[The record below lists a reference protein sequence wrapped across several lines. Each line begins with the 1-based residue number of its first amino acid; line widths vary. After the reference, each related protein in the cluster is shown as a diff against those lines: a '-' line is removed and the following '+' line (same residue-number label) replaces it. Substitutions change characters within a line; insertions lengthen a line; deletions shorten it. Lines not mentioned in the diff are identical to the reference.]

1 MGFVDFRGFSFWGI
15 FMMSRFKRSKCS
27 SQSKFAFRRCVAS
40 LSILLQISPLTVPL
54 AQAQTSGSSL
64 ASSTIP
70 TSLPA
75 SFSMAPAV
83 SFGGLGGCSS
93 PIQSA
98 LSQVGSLFSGGAAG
112 IGTGAVD
119 ASGCPTPT
127 QVDVPSDCA
136 LMTPQLQAALTQS
149 AATNVAAY
157 SCKKAKLDSIST
169 ALTCITTAAGQI
181 NTQIGALQ
189 GHFAGMYQNASQI
202 ATAFKE
208 QLDLT
213 AQKSESVVERME
225 ELQQAEERTNELL
238 ATINTQIT
246 QSRQSVEQIR
256 LQRSELDR
264 ATSLLPAAHA
274 QQCFRET
281 TFSQYRCSTS
291 SRDSAE
297 ARAGT
302 TPLNAMLCLYEQN
315 MRTTTTSAGARV
327 STSVSARTDAEN
339 ARIQLEGALNSILSQ
354 MPTQTALPSNP
365 EGLTSS
371 MSQPSELDSIEDIL
385 ARSEALSSLPTTA
398 GFNPRSAFEQMM
410 RYCYQVGERRAREQ
424 VRSGDVRRARE
435 AIDSQEQTIQ
445 SNLATQLDSF
455 TRQFEQNAASLSTN
469 YGAIDRRSCE
479 NAPLGSTV
487 GCLTSMKN
495 ALDAQLRGGAGEGE
509 QVLRLTS
516 GSTVGADIDDIR
528 CRGLSGC
535 RQQLL
540 NKQRELRDRTAGLTR
555 ERDRF
560 VSTVNTQMQSQV
572 SAVLTSN
579 PQLQMANQQ
588 LQSELASLNAQL
600 GALGVSPGIEIK
612 TVESPGRLEPDENG
626 IMQPPEN
633 VLAYVG
639 SQMSPP
645 LLDISSGF
653 LSDSMG
659 GVASKAQEIEQLL
672 AEARGQSG
680 QISARLASCRSS
692 AATAAAGEIRGLVS
706 QLEGC
711 EFLEQGHCNVGDDAV
726 QSLLSDL
733 TRLSS
738 SGVPSTDISRIRTG
752 IENSCPAD
760 QAELSGGSAP
770 AATRLTRC
778 SQVFREIESTV
789 GRLRSSGDSSTGS
802 AARSGD

>member
-1 MGFVDFRGFSFWGI
+1 
-15 FMMSRFKRSKCS
+15 
-27 SQSKFAFRRCVAS
+27 
-40 LSILLQISPLTVPL
+40 
-54 AQAQTSGSSL
+54 
-64 ASSTIP
+64 
-70 TSLPA
+70 
-75 SFSMAPAV
+75 
-83 SFGGLGGCSS
+83 
-93 PIQSA
+93 
-98 LSQVGSLFSGGAAG
+98 
-112 IGTGAVD
+112 
-119 ASGCPTPT
+119 
-127 QVDVPSDCA
+127 
-136 LMTPQLQAALTQS
+136 MTPQLQAALTQS

-157 SCKKAKLDSIST
+157 SCKKAKLDSISM
-169 ALTCITTAAGQI
+169 ALTCITTAAVQI

-189 GHFAGMYQNASQI
+189 GHFAAMYQNASQI

-213 AQKSESVVERME
+213 AQKSESLVERME
-225 ELQQAEERTNELL
+225 ELQQAEQQTIELK
-238 ATINTQIT
+238 TQIESQIT
-246 QSRQSVEQIR
+246 QARQSVDQIR
-256 LQRSELDR
+256 NQRTELER

-291 SRDSAE
+291 ARDSAE
-297 ARAGT
+297 SRAGT

-339 ARIQLEGALNSILSQ
+339 ARIQLEGALNAILSQ

-365 EGLTSS
+365 EGVTSS
-371 MSQPSELDSIEDIL
+371 MSQPSELDSLEDIL
-385 ARSEALSSLPTTA
+385 ARSEALSSLPTSG
-398 GFNPRSAFEQMM
+398 GFNPRTAFEQMM
-410 RYCYQVGERRAREQ
+410 SYCYQVGERRARAQ
-424 VRSGDVRRARE
+424 ALTGDVRRARD
-435 AIDSQEQTIQ
+435 AIDTQEQSIRASTRT
-445 SNLATQLDSF
+445 LLGDF
-455 TRQFEQNAASLSTN
+455 TLRYEQNAASLSTV
-469 YGAIDRRSCE
+469 YRPFDRSACEGASLASTLSCLDTLKE
-479 NAPLGSTV
+479 S
-487 GCLTSMKN
+487 
-495 ALDAQLRGGAGEGE
+495 LDAQLRGGAGEGE

-516 GSTVGADIDDIR
+516 GSTAGADIDDIR

-540 NKQRELRDRTAGLTR
+540 NKQRELRDRTAGITR

-579 PQLQMANQQ
+579 PQPGSPREDEHDHHVQMANQQ
-588 LQSELASLNAQL
+588 LQRDLVSLNVQL

-612 TVESPGRLEPDENG
+612 TLESPGRLEPDENG

-672 AEARGQSG
+672 AEARGQSD
-680 QISARLASCRSS
+680 QIAARMASCRSTS
-692 AATAAAGEIRGLVS
+692 RTNALAEARAARTRLLQCQFYEGGYCGAASEDTVTDLLQEIRGLTS
-706 QLEGC
+706 AGI
-711 EFLEQGHCNVGDDAV
+711 
-726 QSLLSDL
+726 
-733 TRLSS
+733 SS
-738 SGVPSTDISRIRTG
+738 SDVSSLRTG
-752 IENSCPAD
+752 VQDACTLNREAVALRREGEGLTMSTGEMSTLAEC
-760 QAELSGGSAP
+760 QATFQEFETRISA
-770 AATRLTRC
+770 
-778 SQVFREIESTV
+778 
-789 GRLRSSGDSSTGS
+789 LRSTGDSESGS